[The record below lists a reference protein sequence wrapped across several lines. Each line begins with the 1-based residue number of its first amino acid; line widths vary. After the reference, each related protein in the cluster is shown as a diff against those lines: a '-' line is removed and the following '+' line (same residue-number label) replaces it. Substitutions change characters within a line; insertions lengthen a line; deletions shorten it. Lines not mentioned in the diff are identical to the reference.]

1 MRVPKTM
8 FFVLTILF
16 AIATVYAQDPFI
28 IKDPYPGDKYT
39 TNGVSWGDWD
49 NDGYEDLFAG
59 NGAQNYKFEDFL
71 YRNNGDGTFTKITGQ
86 SIVTEVHLTGG
97 ACWGDFDNDGD
108 LDIYITTN
116 EDSPLG
122 TDLENY
128 LYLNNNDGTFSKS
141 TVAGPPVTDAE
152 YSNTAGWGDYDNDG
166 YLDLFVKNGWQGVK
180 KEHSL
185 YHSNGDGTFTSI
197 AAGDMTGSAGSAFI
211 AGFAWCDYDNDG
223 DLDVFTCG
231 GGGPNN
237 HLWQNN
243 GGSFADV
250 GSFDGSTSNGCSW
263 ADFDNDGDF
272 DLFISNY
279 ADGDVKE
286 KNDLYINNGDGT
298 FTKDTTNII
307 ASEESYSMG
316 SAWGDIDN
324 DGDLDLFVAND
335 YEYDTNPNFLYI
347 NNGDGTFTK
356 NTTSVAV
363 TDSSSQAP
371 HGVAFADY
379 NNNGFL
385 DLFAAVHG
393 PNFFLENV
401 EPDNGNTNHWIELK
415 LVGDT
420 SNRSAIG
427 AKVWA
432 TATIFGSEVTQ
443 LREISAQ
450 TGMASQNSLRV
461 HFGFGDATTI
471 TQIRIEWPSGSEQT
485 LTGVSVDQIMTVTE
499 GQTAESITVTAPNG
513 GESLIIGNTFDITW
527 TSSGTSGT
535 VDIDYSTDNGSN
547 WTSIVTNETDDGSYT
562 WTVPND
568 PSTTCL
574 VRVTDSDG
582 SPADESDAVFTIST
596 GESLTVTAPNGGE
609 DWEVGTVQNIT
620 WTSSNTSGTV
630 HIEYSTDS
638 GTNWA
643 DVVASTTDDGV
654 YEWTIPND
662 PSTTCLVR
670 VTDTDGSPTDQ
681 SDAVFTISAA
691 PSITVSAPNG
701 GEDWEV
707 GSVQNITSQ
716 S

>member
-16 AIATVYAQDPFI
+16 TIATVYAQDPFI

-59 NGAQNYKFEDFL
+59 NGAQSYKFEDFL

-141 TVAGPPVTDAE
+141 TVAGPPITDPD

-166 YLDLFVKNGWQGVK
+166 DLDLFVKNGWQDAK

-197 AAGDMTGSAGSAFI
+197 DAGDMTGSVGSAFI
-211 AGFAWCDYDNDG
+211 SGFAWCDYDNDG

-243 GGSFADV
+243 GGSFTDV

-286 KNDLYINNGDGT
+286 KNDLYVNNGDGT
-298 FTKDTTNII
+298 FTKNTTNII

-363 TDSSSQAP
+363 TDPSSQAP

-401 EPDNGNTNHWIELK
+401 EPSNGNTNHWIELK
-415 LVGDT
+415 LVGNP

-432 TATIFGSEVTQ
+432 TATISGSEVTQ
-443 LREISAQ
+443 LREISTQ
-450 TGMASQNSLRV
+450 TGMASHNSLRV

-471 TQIRIEWPSGSEQT
+471 TQIRIEWPSGNEQT
-485 LTGVSVDQIMTVTE
+485 LSGVSVDQIMTVTE
-499 GQTAESITVTAPNG
+499 GQTAESIAVTAPNG
-513 GESLIIGNTFDITW
+513 GETLIIGNNFDITW

-547 WTSIVTNETDDGSYT
+547 WTPIVTNETDDGSYT

-596 GESLTVTAPNGGE
+596 GESLTVTAPNGSE

-643 DVVASTTDDGV
+643 DVQHH
-654 YEWTIPND
+654 
-662 PSTTCLVR
+662 R
-670 VTDTDGSPTDQ
+670 
-681 SDAVFTISAA
+681 
-691 PSITVSAPNG
+691 
-701 GEDWEV
+701 
-707 GSVQNITSQ
+707 
-716 S
+716 